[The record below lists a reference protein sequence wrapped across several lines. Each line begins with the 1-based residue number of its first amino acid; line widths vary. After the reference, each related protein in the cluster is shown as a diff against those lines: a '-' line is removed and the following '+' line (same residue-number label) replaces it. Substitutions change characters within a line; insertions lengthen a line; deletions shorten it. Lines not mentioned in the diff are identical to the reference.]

1 MSRFNQGFTLIEL
14 MVSLILGLIIV
25 GAAFQM
31 LISGQRSLAF
41 QESIQGLQ
49 DNANIG
55 ITYVADD
62 IKLTNLNLPFTE
74 IKPDQ
79 VSGLI
84 INTSNYLPGAAST
97 IVSGEGG
104 NSEFIAAKS
113 DVLVIQYKPDQ
124 SKEYDC
130 EGNDINADDVI
141 IQRYFIREDDNGGA
155 SDFVM
160 ACDAGK
166 YKEGVALSGLNV
178 NGKGQ
183 VIMKGVDLFKVRV
196 GVRDSANNMS
206 YKTLT
211 DFKALP
217 NTSKAVSLQIGILS
231 RSLDSIS
238 GNSEEKLKHN
248 ILGKPYVITK
258 PSTVKTKYVWIPVER
273 TIALRNGLGEEL

>member
-1 MSRFNQGFTLIEL
+1 MNKSHLGFTLVEL
-14 MVSLILGLIIV
+14 MVSLVLGLIIV

-31 LISGQRSLAF
+31 LLSGQRSLAF

-84 INTSNYLPGAAST
+84 VNTSNYLTGAAST
-97 IVSGEGG
+97 NVSGEGVK
-104 NSEFIAAKS
+104 SSFIADKS

-130 EGNDINADDVI
+130 EGNTINADDIVV
-141 IQRYFIREDDNGGA
+141 QRYFIRKDDNGSA
-155 SDFVM
+155 NDFVL

-166 YKEGVALSGLNV
+166 YKDGVALSGLD
-178 NGKGQ
+178 GKGQ
-183 VIMKGVDLFKVRV
+183 IIMKGVDLFKVRI
-196 GVRDSANNMS
+196 GVKDKDNNLS
-206 YKTLT
+206 YKTL
-211 DFKALP
+211 DEFADEP
-217 NTSKAVSLQIGILS
+217 NTSKAVSLQIGVLA
-231 RSLDSIS
+231 RSLDSINT
-238 GNSEEKLKHN
+238 NSEEKLEHK
-248 ILGKPYVITK
+248 IFGDKYTIKKP
-258 PSTVKTKYVWIPVER
+258 PSVTTKYVWIPVER

>member
-1 MSRFNQGFTLIEL
+1 MNKSHLGFTLVEL
-14 MVSLILGLIIV
+14 MVSLVLGLIIV

-31 LISGQRSLAF
+31 LLSGQRSLAF

-55 ITYVADD
+55 INYVADD
-62 IKLTNLNLPFTE
+62 IKLTNLNLTFTE
-74 IKPDQ
+74 IKPNQ

-84 INTSNYLPGAAST
+84 VKNTNYLTGAAST
-97 IVSGEGG
+97 NVSGEGVK
-104 NSEFIAAKS
+104 SSFIADKS

-130 EGNDINADDVI
+130 EGNTINADDIVV
-141 IQRYFIREDDNGGA
+141 QRYFIRKDDNGSA
-155 SDFVM
+155 NDFVL

-166 YKEGVALSGLNV
+166 YKDGVALSGLD
-178 NGKGQ
+178 GKGQ
-183 VIMKGVDLFKVRV
+183 IIMKGVDLFKVRV
-196 GVRDSANNMS
+196 GVKDNANNLS

-217 NTSKAVSLQIGILS
+217 NTSKAISLQIGILS

-238 GNSEEKLKHN
+238 GNSEEKLVFFT
-248 ILGKPYVITK
+248 IKPDT
-258 PSTVKTKYVWIPVER
+258 
-273 TIALRNGLGEEL
+273 